1 MLSRSPAL
9 RVRCGLKENVAKL
22 KPIDGVARVVV
33 RGAGIE
39 IPNKEGKKASV
50 AIYQHLSDKHGGKLG
65 KAAAL
70 EGLELYGEVAE
81 EAASKPGAHPNI
93 DLLFQVIESGAE
105 HAIEVERA

>member
-1 MLSRSPAL
+1 MLASRSPL
-9 RVRCGLKENVAKL
+9 RVSCGLKENVAKL

-50 AIYQHLSDKHGGKLG
+50 AIYQHLSQKHDGKLG

-70 EGLELYGEVAE
+70 EGLELYAEVVEDAR
-81 EAASKPGAHPNI
+81 SRPGAHPNI
-93 DLLFQVIESGAE
+93 DLLFQVVESGAVYD
-105 HAIEVERA
+105 IEVERA